1 MILDQPVLTTR
12 ALSGNSNLS
21 IPLAAVNHCN
31 GLEQLHKAFDEPQ
44 PLVVLA
50 GSSATETRQLISSFL
65 SGIRSDVTVVR
76 IDATCSGIL
85 EGMREVVQTT
95 GFDPQGRSLIDLDIL
110 FMKFLSLQR
119 VQHYRTIFVIEETP
133 DNEAWVRDKV
143 RDLVQLDEAGNFG
156 LMVLLSRQSEAQESS
171 VEQSLSKEDAPPK
184 SEPEAD
190 LPEWNLR
197 MDSDATVPLKKIPRH
212 NGKRVRDLKLEQ
224 PRLMIGRAAD
234 NDLCLR
240 GTKVSRHHAIL
251 VRHGAAAV
259 VMDLNSTNGTYVN
272 SRRIKDQ
279 VVVHDDIIEIGN
291 HHIRFV
297 AANGQQ
303 CGAISQGS
311 GPNAVKGHFPTV
323 R

>member
-12 ALSGNSNLS
+12 ALSGESTLS

-31 GLEQLHKAFDEPQ
+31 GLEQLHKAFEETQ

-50 GSSATETRQLISSFL
+50 GSSAAESRQLIDSFL
-65 SGIRSDVTVVR
+65 SGIRSDVTMVR
-76 IDATCSGIL
+76 IDATCSGTL
-85 EGMREVVQTT
+85 EGMREVVQAT
-95 GFDPQGRSLIDLDIL
+95 GFDPAGKSLIDLDIL

-133 DNEAWVRDKV
+133 DNEAWVRDKI
-143 RDLVQLDEAGNFG
+143 RDLVQLEEAGNFG
-156 LMVLLSRQSEAQESS
+156 LMVLLSQQSEAQAAP
-171 VEQSLSKEDAPPK
+171 VEQTLSEEDAPPP
-184 SEPEAD
+184 EPEAD
-190 LPEWNLR
+190 LPEWNLS
-197 MDSDATVPLKKIPRH
+197 MDSEATVPLKKIPRH
-212 NGKRVRDLKLEQ
+212 NGKRVRDLTLEQ

-234 NDLCLR
+234 NDLCIR

-303 CGAISQGS
+303 CGAIS
-311 GPNAVKGHFPTV
+311 
-323 R
+323 